1 MEMFKVLLVQYFSTF
16 VPHVNCVPG
25 TLFQHSSKLLWLKFL
40 VTLFSSSEGW
50 EQSGLFEFYK
60 AKLKYIKDREEA
72 EKLKVQEFPPSR
84 SR

>member
-1 MEMFKVLLVQYFSTF
+1 MPTAPLELCFNQSILSNAFCNNLA
-16 VPHVNCVPG
+16 
-25 TLFQHSSKLLWLKFL
+25 LF
-40 VTLFSSSEGW
+40 SEGW

-84 SR
+84 SRYDYKEENN

>member
-1 MEMFKVLLVQYFSTF
+1 MPTVPLELCFSLSGLNNTF
-16 VPHVNCVPG
+16 CNNPV
-25 TLFQHSSKLLWLKFL
+25 FF
-40 VTLFSSSEGW
+40 SEGW

>member
-1 MEMFKVLLVQYFSTF
+1 MLKCLYFKIEFFF
-16 VPHVNCVPG
+16 VYATCQLFLR
-25 TLFQHSSKLLWLKFL
+25 TLFQL
-40 VTLFSSSEGW
+40 VLSNTFCNDPVFFSEGW